1 MLDFVHNKKNQVIS
15 LAVMILLM
23 VATCYVIFKDQSPA
37 HLLRVMSSVK
47 LIYMLAGACLMI
59 FYISCEGINIH
70 ISQKCMT
77 GKSSFIRSLG
87 YAFVGFYFS
96 SITPSSTGGQ
106 PAQIFY
112 MKRDGISISHSTLTL
127 MVILITHQ
135 FVMLALAL
143 GTFLLNIG
151 FKDAGFYDIRHLI
164 TYGIIANTLLVIFI
178 IMVMRSRGLVEKIA
192 LGALGFLTKIGIVK
206 KYDKWEAS
214 LEHLLDEYEDGANFI
229 RKNPSMVIIVT
240 IITFIQIIA
249 MYSVPFVV
257 YKAFGLNRYSFLQI
271 LYLQSVLNLA
281 VSSIPIPGS
290 VGASEGS
297 FLKLFNKMFTQSLV
311 VPAMLLTRLLNFY
324 IILVIS
330 GIISY
335 WLYIKKSFYK
345 KL

>member
-1 MLDFVHNKKNQVIS
+1 MLEFVQNKKNQLIS
-15 LAVMILLM
+15 IVVMILLM
-23 VATCYVIFKDQSPA
+23 AATCYVIFKDQSPS
-37 HLLRVMSSVK
+37 HLLGVLSSIK
-47 LIYMLAGACLMI
+47 LRYIFAGVLLMI

-70 ISQKCMT
+70 ISQRGMT
-77 GKSSFIRSLG
+77 GRSSFFKSLG

-106 PAQIFY
+106 PAQVFY

-164 TYGIIANTLLVIFI
+164 GYGIIANTLLVIFI
-178 IMVMRSRGLVEKIA
+178 IMAMRSRGLVEKIA
-192 LGALGFLTKIGIVK
+192 LGILRFLAKIKIVK
-206 KYDKWEAS
+206 KYEKWEAS
-214 LEHLLDEYEDGANFI
+214 LEHLLDEYEDGAKYI
-229 RKNPSMVIIVT
+229 RQNPKMVFG
-240 IITFIQIIA
+240 ITVITVFQIIA

-257 YKAFGLNRYSFLQI
+257 YKAFGLSQYSFLQI

-297 FLKLFNKMFTQSLV
+297 FLKLFYKMFSESLV
-311 VPAMLLTRLLNFY
+311 IPAMLLTRLLSFY

-330 GIISY
+330 GVVSY
-335 WLYIKKSFYK
+335 WLYTKKFS
-345 KL
+345 